1 MLFWKCHLFGKKHA
15 IIHVIM
21 KVTHIVKEIHSLVL
35 MDVTLVHALLER
47 SLVQKIHVQKF
58 LPLATTKAAHTM
70 KEIHSLVLMDVI
82 IVLALLEMS
91 LVQLIH
97 AKHPLLVELILIVLL
112 DFIVP
117 KNHVMIHKVLAVLCP
132 RVASISSS
140 IQFVV
145 ATTNLTFAH
154 V

>member
-1 MLFWKCHLFGKKHA
+1 
-15 IIHVIM
+15 
-21 KVTHIVKEIHSLVL
+21 
-35 MDVTLVHALLER
+35 
-47 SLVQKIHVQKF
+47 
-58 LPLATTKAAHTM
+58 M

-91 LVQLIH
+91 LVQIIH
-97 AKHPLLVELILIVLL
+97 VKHSLLVELILIVLL

-117 KNHVMIHKVLAVLCP
+117 KNYVMIHKVIAVLSL

-145 ATTNLTFAH
+145 ATTKLTFAL